1 MRKTM
6 GEKINDLRKQRKM
19 TQDELAEKM
28 GVSSQAVSKWEK
40 DLSIPDLPV
49 LVELSDYFGVSLD
62 DLVKERDET
71 VRYVPMEA
79 RKNIN
84 EMFLRVNIL
93 SVEADKVKVNLPLIF
108 VKMAADMKIELPEF
122 NGSEILKGLD
132 LHMIISLIENGA
144 IGKIVEIESSAGD
157 IVEVM
162 VE

>member
-1 MRKTM
+1 MKKTM
-6 GEKINDLRKQRKM
+6 GEKINDLRKLRKM

-40 DLSIPDLPV
+40 DISIPDLPV
-49 LVELSDYFGVSLD
+49 LVELSEFFNISLD
-62 DLVKERDET
+62 ELVKERDET

-93 SVEADKVKVNLPLIF
+93 SVEGDKVKVNLPLVF

-144 IGKIVEIESSAGD
+144 IGKIVEIESSLGD

>member
-1 MRKTM
+1 MKKTM
-6 GEKINDLRKQRKM
+6 GEKINDLRKLRKM

-40 DLSIPDLPV
+40 DISIPDLPV
-49 LVELSDYFGVSLD
+49 LVELSEFFNISLD
-62 DLVKERDET
+62 ELVKERDET

-93 SVEADKVKVNLPLIF
+93 SVEGDKVKVNLPLVF

-144 IGKIVEIESSAGD
+144 IGKIVEIESSQGD

>member
-1 MRKTM
+1 MKKTM
-6 GEKINDLRKQRKM
+6 GEKINDLRKLRKM

-40 DLSIPDLPV
+40 DISIPDLPI
-49 LVELSDYFGVSLD
+49 LVELSEFFNVSLD
-62 DLVKERDET
+62 ELVKERDET

-93 SVEADKVKVNLPLIF
+93 SVEGDKVKVNLPLVF

-132 LHMIISLIENGA
+132 LHMIITLIENGA
-144 IGKIVEIESSAGD
+144 IGKIVEIESSQGD

>member
-1 MRKTM
+1 MKKTM
-6 GEKINDLRKQRKM
+6 GEKINDLRKLRKM

-40 DLSIPDLPV
+40 DISIPDLPI
-49 LVELSDYFGVSLD
+49 LVELSEFFNVSLD
-62 DLVKERDET
+62 ELVKERDET

-93 SVEADKVKVNLPLIF
+93 SVEGDKVKVNLPLVF

-144 IGKIVEIESSAGD
+144 IGKIVEIESSQGD

>member
-1 MRKTM
+1 MKKTM
-6 GEKINDLRKQRKM
+6 GEKINDLRKLRKM

-40 DLSIPDLPV
+40 DISIPDLPI
-49 LVELSDYFGVSLD
+49 LVELSEFFNVSLD
-62 DLVKERDET
+62 ELVKERDET

-93 SVEADKVKVNLPLIF
+93 SVEGDKVKLNLPLVF

-144 IGKIVEIESSAGD
+144 IGKIVEIESSQGD